1 MCPCRAI
8 QPKRSRPP
16 EPRPRQ
22 LTRPAHRPPSSQDRQ
37 QREEHA
43 SPHEPPNA
51 SCRTVS
57 SAYGPPRRVRRVES
71 RRIES
76 DPLCGL
82 GDLGLTLDVCSTGRP
97 SICRLAVDTQSS
109 ADDRVAY
116 LRPAEQLPIVIAGAL
131 DGNPTAPHQRDHE
144 ARRGDPTIL
153 VGRTPI
159 GRGRRTETRIPLS
172 RFPVSVG
179 VERVAPR
186 SRPMSRAAVDAALD
200 TFALVLRER
209 HPDVVAVPLRT
220 AGADGAVIAPAAG
233 QVIRPFAAPQKPEK
247 RRPVLD
253 WNASV
258 SPLDYRRARQGAR
271 DGLRGEI
278 GRSS

>member
-1 MCPCRAI
+1 
-8 QPKRSRPP
+8 
-16 EPRPRQ
+16 
-22 LTRPAHRPPSSQDRQ
+22 
-37 QREEHA
+37 
-43 SPHEPPNA
+43 
-51 SCRTVS
+51 
-57 SAYGPPRRVRRVES
+57 
-71 RRIES
+71 
-76 DPLCGL
+76 
-82 GDLGLTLDVCSTGRP
+82 
-97 SICRLAVDTQSS
+97 
-109 ADDRVAY
+109 
-116 LRPAEQLPIVIAGAL
+116 
-131 DGNPTAPHQRDHE
+131 
-144 ARRGDPTIL
+144 
-153 VGRTPI
+153 
-159 GRGRRTETRIPLS
+159 
-172 RFPVSVG
+172 
-179 VERVAPR
+179 
-186 SRPMSRAAVDAALD
+186 MSRAAVDAALD